1 MPNAVPHAVSATLK
15 QEFKNLVP
23 SAPSTPTTP
32 PSINTLNNWYKTP
45 VKNLTNIVKYAK
57 YYHATHLDKLDN
69 INTNILYIFLT
80 SLKYKTCYT
89 PVIKIGYASNLPKRH
104 KDLESKFDCTML
116 LLSHFKCEGEF
127 REKQLHLALNI
138 NFPKLSIKFK
148 KNEKNLEECYLL
160 NDNIMKQT
168 YNILIKDIQYQE
180 QLTKQQVEK
189 TKQTE
194 FIETTKQTECSE
206 KTKQEVEKTK
216 QTELIETTKQEV
228 EKTKQT
234 ELIETTKQE
243 VEKTKQTELIETT
256 KQEVEKTKQEVEKTK
271 QTEILATQEIEKTKL
286 VETTKQLKLN
296 IFDKLLDKNVD
307 NNLLVK
313 LLDF

>member
-1 MPNAVPHAVSATLK
+1 MSNAVPHAVSATLK

-23 SAPSTPTTP
+23 IIPLSTNV

-57 YYHATHLDKLDN
+57 YYHATHLNKLDN
-69 INTNILYIFLT
+69 INANILYIFLT
-80 SLKYKTCYT
+80 TLKYKAYQT
-89 PVIKIGYASNLPKRH
+89 PVIKIGYTSNLPKRH
-104 KDLESKFDCTML
+104 KELESKFDCNML

-127 REKQLHLALNI
+127 IETQLHLALNI
-138 NFPKLSIKFK
+138 NFPKLSIRFK
-148 KNEKNLEECYLL
+148 KNEKKLEECYLL

-194 FIETTKQTECSE
+194 FIETTKQEVE
-206 KTKQEVEKTK
+206 KTKQTEFLMKQEVEKTK
-216 QTELIETTKQEV
+216 QTEFLMKQEV

-234 ELIETTKQE
+234 EFLMKQE
-243 VEKTKQTELIETT
+243 VEKTKQTECIEKTKQT
-256 KQEVEKTKQEVEKTK
+256 EFLMKQEVEKTKQ
-271 QTEILATQEIEKTKL
+271 
-286 VETTKQLKLN
+286 LKLN
-296 IFDKLLDKNVD
+296 IFSKLVDKNTD
-307 NNLLVK
+307 SNLLSK

>member
-23 SAPSTPTTP
+23 IIPLSTNV

-57 YYHATHLDKLDN
+57 YYHATHLNKLDN

-80 SLKYKTCYT
+80 SLKYKTCHT

-104 KDLESKFDCTML
+104 KELESKFDCTML

-148 KNEKNLEECYLL
+148 KNEKKLEECYLL

-180 QLTKQQVEK
+180 QLTKQ
-189 TKQTE
+189 
-194 FIETTKQTECSE
+194 
-206 KTKQEVEKTK
+206 
-216 QTELIETTKQEV
+216 
-228 EKTKQT
+228 
-234 ELIETTKQE
+234 
-243 VEKTKQTELIETT
+243 
-256 KQEVEKTKQEVEKTK
+256 EVEKTKQEVEKTK
-271 QTEILATQEIEKTKL
+271 QTECIETTKQEVEKTKQTECIETTKQE
-286 VETTKQLKLN
+286 VEKTKQTEFIETTKQLKLN

-307 NNLLVK
+307 NNLLNK